1 MTTVNTEVS
10 LNHDPV
16 SQMLF
21 DQIVAGIK
29 EIEEANE
36 ILLGDESGT
45 SVRDIDKAFKADDA
59 SDNIPADIMKAW
71 VAYQKA
77 AEKAKALQTEAR
89 NKYRVE
95 VLGEEEKAESSISD
109 EDKDVLRDKRK
120 VVMDA
125 VTFLN
130 NYAKANNKADVAE
143 WSSSL
148 EIPQVGRKATSSVG
162 GPAVK
167 RPRVYVKVNGDVYD
181 TFTQAA
187 QALVKSDP
195 KTYKDVTAATL
206 AEAWNSALG
215 EAEGTFQYDGDTEI
229 NVTFK
234 NKKS

>member
-1 MTTVNTEVS
+1 MTETTVENTA

-16 SQMLF
+16 TQMLY
-21 DQIVAGIK
+21 DQIVAGVA
-29 EIEEANE
+29 EINEANE

-45 SVRDIDKAFKADDA
+45 SVRDIDKAFKAEDA
-59 SDNIPADIMKAW
+59 ADNIPADILKSW
-71 VAYQKA
+71 TAYTKA
-77 AEKAKALQTEAR
+77 AEKAKALLTEAR

-120 VVMDA
+120 VIMDA
-125 VTFLN
+125 VSFLN
-130 NYAKANNKADVAE
+130 NYAKANNKADVSE
-143 WSSSL
+143 WASSL
-148 EIPQVGRKATSSVG
+148 EVPQVGRKATSSVG

-167 RPRVYVKVNGDVYD
+167 RPRVFVKVNGEVFD

-187 QALVKSDP
+187 QSLSKREGAEKVG
-195 KTYKDVTAATL
+195 AADL

-215 EAEGTFQYDGDTEI
+215 ENEGTFQFDADTEI

-234 NKKS
+234 NKK

>member
-1 MTTVNTEVS
+1 MTDTSTEVT

-21 DQIVAGIK
+21 DQIVAGIQ
-29 EIEEANE
+29 EIDSANE
-36 ILLGDESGT
+36 VLLGDENGT
-45 SVRDIDKAFKADDA
+45 SVRDIDKAFKAEDA
-59 SDNIPADIMKAW
+59 EENIPPEIRKAW
-71 VAYQKA
+71 KAYTSA
-77 AEKAKALQTEAR
+77 AEKAKKLQTDAR
-89 NKYRVE
+89 NLYRTE
-95 VLGEEEKAESSISD
+95 VLGEDEKAESSITD

-120 VVMDA
+120 VIMDA

-143 WSSSL
+143 WASAL
-148 EIPQVGRKATSSVG
+148 EVPQVGRKATSSVG

-167 RPRVYVKVNGDVYD
+167 RPRVFVKVNGEVFD

-187 QALVKSDP
+187 LHLSKVEGAEK
-195 KTYKDVTAATL
+195 VTAADL

-215 EAEGTFQYDGDTEI
+215 EAEGDFQYDADTSI

-234 NKKS
+234 NKK

>member
-1 MTTVNTEVS
+1 MTTVSDEVT

-16 SQMLF
+16 SQMLY

-36 ILLGDESGT
+36 VLLGDESGT
-45 SVRDIDKAFKADDA
+45 SVRDIDKAFKAEDA
-59 SDNIPADIMKAW
+59 SDKIPADIMKAW
-71 VAYQKA
+71 TAYVKA

-120 VVMDA
+120 VIMDA

-162 GPAVK
+162 GPTVK
-167 RPRVYVKVNGDVYD
+167 RPRVFVKVNGEVFD

-187 QALVKSDP
+187 QALVKKDS
-195 KTYKDVTAATL
+195 KTYKDVTAASL

-215 EAEGTFQYDGDTEI
+215 ENEGSFQFDEDTEI